1 MNEVNI
7 SLTVDEL
14 NGVLAALGKLPL
26 EAVIG
31 LFSKIRAQAE
41 AQLAQAQPQP
51 EPQPQAE

>member
-1 MNEVNI
+1 MNEINI

-41 AQLAQAQPQP
+41 AQLQAQPQSD
-51 EPQPQAE
+51 EPQPQPE

>member
-41 AQLAQAQPQP
+41 TQLAQAQPQP